1 MGKKTLMK
9 GNEALAE
16 AAIQAGCRF
25 YAGYPITP
33 QSEVSEYMS
42 RRMPQVHG
50 VFIPAE
56 SEIAA
61 INMVLGAGST
71 GALAMTSSASCAI
84 ALKQETLG
92 YMIAQE
98 VPCLLANV
106 SRGGPGLGSIAP
118 SQGDYFQTTRTG
130 ANGDVRLPVFGPS
143 TIQEM
148 VDMVSDAFYISQKY
162 RTPVTILSDGMIGQM
177 AEPVEFKETYYEPL
191 PEKTWALTGAK
202 GRKPRFLSSIH
213 LREGELEAHNYHLFE
228 KFNKIRRDE
237 VRHEELYLEDAE
249 LIVTAFGSCARI
261 AKSAI
266 NELRKE
272 GHKVGMIR
280 PITLWPFPA
289 EVLKAASQ
297 KCKHFID
304 IEMNM
309 GQMYEDVK
317 MSIESDTIL
326 DFYGR
331 PGGAIPTPEELY
343 DKIKEAIRK
352 SDPVYFHNR

>member
-1 MGKKTLMK
+1 MGEKVLMK

-42 RRMPQVHG
+42 RRMHEVGG

-61 INMVLGAGST
+61 INMVLGAGAT
-71 GALAMTSSASCAI
+71 GALVMTSSSSCAI
-84 ALKQETLG
+84 SLKQETLG
-92 YMIAQE
+92 YMMAQE

-106 SRGGPGLGSIAP
+106 SRGGPGLGSISP

-130 ANGDVRLPVFGPS
+130 ANGDVRMPVFGPS

-148 VDMVSDAFYISQKY
+148 VDLVQDAFYLGQKY
-162 RTPVTILSDGMIGQM
+162 RTPVAILSDGMIGQM
-177 AEPVEFKETYYEPL
+177 AEPIEFTPKEFPEL
-191 PEKTWALTGAK
+191 PEREWILSGAK
-202 GRKPRFLSSIH
+202 DRKPRKLSSIH
-213 LREGELEAHNYHLFE
+213 LKEGELEEHVLHLFE
-228 KFNKIRRDE
+228 KFEKIRAEE
-237 VRHEELYLEDAE
+237 VRYEALHLEDAE
-249 LIVTAFGSCARI
+249 LVVIAFGSCARI
-261 AKSAI
+261 AKTAI
-266 NELRKE
+266 KEARKE
-272 GHKVGMIR
+272 GLKVGMIR

-289 EVLKAASQ
+289 KMVNETSKRIKNFL
-297 KCKHFID
+297 C

-309 GQMYEDVK
+309 GQMYEDIK
-317 MSIESDTIL
+317 MDIESDAKL

-331 PGGAIPTPEELY
+331 PGGAIPTPEELLEQ
-343 DKIKEAIRK
+343 IKNSMRQVSK
-352 SDPVYFHNR
+352 V